1 MKRYDFSRSGP
12 GSPGRRNTRSW
23 PLLLPALVVLA
34 LAAVLFSVSRRMAGR
49 VATVVVYTSQDQ
61 VYSEPILREFEEQTG
76 IRVRALYD
84 SEAVK
89 AVGLVNR
96 LLAEQAHPQ
105 CDVFWNNEELRIRQL
120 AARGVLA
127 DDPPWVAIGSRSR
140 RIVINTNQ
148 LDGAR
153 APQSLLELTNS
164 IWRGQVALAYPLFGT
179 TATHFLALRQHWG
192 DAAWRDWCRALQANR
207 PFVVDGNSVVVRLVG
222 QGQAAIGLTDSDD
235 IAAGQREGFP
245 ILAQPL
251 NDETLLIPNT
261 VAIVR
266 GAPRPQTAVALMD
279 YLQTPATV
287 LRLVDA
293 HALESMDPGAPAIGL
308 QPDWDDLLAGL
319 EANTAFLKEV
329 FLR

>member
-1 MKRYDFSRSGP
+1 MTRNDHEATGP
-12 GSPGRRNTRSW
+12 RFARHRNTRSW
-23 PLLLPALVVLA
+23 PLLWSA
-34 LAAVLFSVSRRMAGR
+34 LAALAI
-49 VATVVVYTSQDQ
+49 VAVVWVRLQRLTDPADTVVVYTSQDQ
-61 VYSEPILREFEEQTG
+61 VYSEPILREFEQQTG

-120 AARGVLA
+120 SARGVLA
-127 DDPPWVAIGSRSR
+127 DDPPWVAIGQRSR

-148 LDGAR
+148 LDAAL

-164 IWRGQVALAYPLFGT
+164 AWRGRVALAYPLFGT

-192 DAAWRDWCRALQANR
+192 EEAWRQWCRALQANE
-207 PFVVDGNSVVVRLVG
+207 PYVVDGNSVVVRLVG

-235 IAAGQREGFP
+235 IAAGQRQGYP
-245 ILAQPL
+245 IVAQPL
-251 NDETLLIPNT
+251 NEETLLIPNT

-266 GAPRPQTAVALMD
+266 GAPRPRTGAVLME
-279 YLQTPATV
+279 YLQAPATV
-287 LRLVDA
+287 LRLVEA
-293 HALESMDPGAPAIGL
+293 NALESMDPIRTPIGL